1 MLYVYVLILILELLI
16 KYVYLKYSFDNVKV
30 LINKEIS
37 QDFSGNIFS
46 NPDSFFL
53 HKANKD
59 IIDNSKNI
67 QHFPEILN
75 NYNNFIFYNTFIIK
89 NDKNIYEILPASYN
103 NKIHLFFLEENFLN
117 DFCSNELIFESNEKI
132 IKILLLEKNTL
143 AILFSNK
150 NLILYE
156 LSCTFHT
163 MRNLSLKPLENNNCF
178 LDKIKL
184 ISPVKDIFKLTQAKH
199 LFVTL
204 DFHGK
209 IDFYNL
215 KNYFMSR
222 YSKYDVIKS
231 FQLGY
236 YDQYFL
242 AEIGFRHRF
251 FLIGYND
258 RLCLIKIG
266 SKINIKKIYFLNNEN
281 VKSLYTLDNYQIL
294 MGTDKGNLHLI
305 SVAKSQLNF
314 DGVLPICN
322 NNVNIEKIS
331 QEKFD
336 KLICIKCGINFKL
349 IDITGKFDEKDFD
362 SKDKYIKEF
371 LLVFIIFL
379 FLLFIKI
386 IKGKIIHFCKNNNN
400 NEEYEYDY

>member
-1 MLYVYVLILILELLI
+1 MLYVYVFILELLI

-37 QDFSGNIFS
+37 KDFSGNIFP
-46 NPDSFFL
+46 NLDSFYL
-53 HKANKD
+53 NKANKG

-67 QHFPEILN
+67 QHFPEILK
-75 NYNNFIFYNTFIIK
+75 NYNNFIFHDTFIITNNK
-89 NDKNIYEILPASYN
+89 NDFEVLPASYN

-132 IKILLLEKNTL
+132 IKVLLLEKNTL

-163 MRNLSLKPLENNNCF
+163 MRNLLIKPLENNNCF

-215 KNYFMSR
+215 KNYLMSR
-222 YSKYDVIKS
+222 YFKYDIIKS
-231 FQLGY
+231 FQLGFH
-236 YDQYFL
+236 DQYFF
-242 AEIGFRHRF
+242 AEIGFKHRF
-251 FLIGYND
+251 LLIGYDD
-258 RLCLIKIG
+258 RLTLIKLG
-266 SKINIKKIYFLNNEN
+266 NRINIKKIYFLNNEN
-281 VKSLYTLDNYQIL
+281 VISLYTLDNYQIL
-294 MGTDKGNLHLI
+294 MGTNKGNIHLI
-305 SVAKSQLNF
+305 SVEKSKLVF

-322 NNVNIEKIS
+322 DYIEKIS

-336 KLICIKCGINFKL
+336 KTICIKCGNYYKL
-349 IDITGKFDEKDFD
+349 IDITGKLDEKDFENN
-362 SKDKYIKEF
+362 DKYKKEF
-371 LLVFIIFL
+371 IIVVIIFL
-379 FLLFIKI
+379 FLFFIKI
-386 IKGKIIHFCKNNNN
+386 TKGKIVSACKNNND
-400 NEEYEYDY
+400 EYHF

>member
-1 MLYVYVLILILELLI
+1 MLYVYVLILELLN

-46 NPDSFFL
+46 NPDSFYL

-75 NYNNFIFYNTFIIK
+75 NYNNFIFHNTFIIN
-89 NDKNIYEILPASYN
+89 NDKNNFEILPASYN

-156 LSCTFHT
+156 LSYTFQKI
-163 MRNLSLKPLENNNCF
+163 RNLMIKPLENNNCF
-178 LDKIKL
+178 LDKVKL

-204 DFHGK
+204 DSHGK

-222 YSKYDVIKS
+222 YFKYDVVKS

-251 FLIGYND
+251 FLIGYYD
-258 RLCLIKIG
+258 RLCLIKIR
-266 SKINIKKIYFLNNEN
+266 SRMNIKKIYFLNNEN

-305 SVAKSQLNF
+305 SVANSQLNF
-314 DGVLPICN
+314 DGVLPICIN
-322 NNVNIEKIS
+322 ENIEKIS
-331 QEKFD
+331 QEKFN
-336 KLICIKCGINFKL
+336 KLICIKCGNYYKL
-349 IDITGKFDEKDFD
+349 IDITGKFDDKDFD
-362 SKDKYIKEF
+362 SKDQYKKEF
-371 LLVFIIFL
+371 LLLFITFL

-386 IKGKIIHFCKNNNN
+386 IKGKIISFCKNNN
-400 NEEYEYDY
+400 NEEYE